1 MDFVRNLPFIG
12 IFLCMS
18 SGVIHSVLDGRRAKK
33 VSFAAIT
40 GNLVMSILVLIYAWQ
55 TNTSYVYIMGHHP
68 APWGNEIRFGIL
80 EGAFATFFCLI
91 MLLSVLGGAKRLEED
106 ISPKRSNLYYVMI
119 NLLMAA
125 ILALTYTNDL
135 FTAYVFA
142 EIMTIGACGI
152 IVIRGEGRS
161 LLASVKYMIMSL
173 LGSGLILIGLTLI
186 YDLTGHLLMS
196 NIRDA
201 VAGLTKSG
209 QYQVPFTSAIALISV
224 GLAMK
229 SALFPFHSWLPDA
242 YTYATSASSAIL
254 SSLVSKAYIFLL
266 IKIYYRVIGLDII
279 FQNKI
284 LNILFLFGIA
294 GMIIGS
300 LSAIRQND
308 LKKMIAYSSV
318 AQIGYIYMG
327 IGMGTEAGMLAA
339 VFHIM
344 SHAASKSM
352 MFLSASGLS
361 QVSKRSCSYE
371 ALTGAAHRNKI
382 AGFAFLVGALSMVG
396 VPMTAGYISK
406 VYFAQAAIQ
415 APSNIKMMVTVVSL
429 GVSTILNAVYFI
441 RALIVIYQPP
451 KREESFL
458 GYQRNLGMT
467 AALICLVV
475 TNLFLGM
482 QSDVVIEFL
491 RSGLNMFS

>member
-1 MDFVRNLPFIG
+1 MSFVLNLPFIG

-18 SGVIHSVLDGRRAKK
+18 SGVINSVLDGKWAKK
-33 VSFAAIT
+33 VSFAAIIT
-40 GNLVMSILVLIYAWQ
+40 NLLMSVAVLFYVCQTKKSYIY
-55 TNTSYVYIMGHHP
+55 VMGHHP
-68 APWGNEIRFGIL
+68 APWGNEIRFGVL
-80 EGAFATFFCLI
+80 EGAFAVFFCLI
-91 MLLSVLGGAKRLEED
+91 MLLSVLGGAKRLDED
-106 ISPKRSNLYYVMI
+106 ISEKRSNLYYVMI

-135 FTAYVFA
+135 FTAYVFV

-161 LLASVKYMIMSL
+161 LLASVKYMILSL
-173 LGSGLILIGLTLI
+173 LGSGLILIGLSLI

-196 NIRDA
+196 SIKEA
-201 VAGLTKSG
+201 IQVLGKSG
-209 QYQVPFTSAIALISV
+209 QYEIPLTSAIALISV

-254 SSLVSKAYIFLL
+254 SSLISKAYIFLL
-266 IKIYYRVIGLDII
+266 IKIYYRVIGLSVI
-279 FQNKI
+279 FENKI

-300 LSAIRQND
+300 LTAIRQND
-308 LKKMIAYSSV
+308 LKRMISYSSV

-327 IGMGTEAGMLAA
+327 IGLGTTAGMLAA
-339 VFHIM
+339 VFHMM

-361 QVSKRSCSYE
+361 QVSGRSCKYQK
-371 ALTGAAHRNKI
+371 LTGAAHRNKI
-382 AGFAFLVGALSMVG
+382 AGFAFLIGAFSMVG
-396 VPMTAGYISK
+396 IPMTAGYISK

-415 APSNIKMMVTVVSL
+415 APDPFKMMITVVTL
-429 GVSTILNAVYFI
+429 GISTILNAVYFI
-441 RALIVIYQPP
+441 RALIVIYRPQKVKEKMVPYRRDI
-451 KREESFL
+451 K
-458 GYQRNLGMT
+458 MA
-467 AALICLVV
+467 AALLSLVA
-475 TNLFLGM
+475 TNLFLGLY
-482 QSDVVIEFL
+482 SDAVVDLL
-491 RSGLNMFS
+491 REGLRMFS

>member
-1 MDFVRNLPFIG
+1 MEIIRNLPFIG

-18 SGVIHSVLDGRRAKK
+18 TGVINSVLDGKWAKK
-33 VSFAAIT
+33 VSFTVIT
-40 GNLVMSILVLIYAWQ
+40 ANLFMSILVLYYVWQ
-55 TNTSYVYIMGHHP
+55 TKQSYIYVMGHHP

-91 MLLSVLGGAKRLEED
+91 MLLSVLGGVKRLEED
-106 ISPKRSNLYYVMI
+106 ISEKRSNLYYVLV

-135 FTAYVFA
+135 FTAYVFV

-196 NIRDA
+196 NIQEA
-201 VAGLTKSG
+201 AQQLVKSG

-266 IKIYYRVIGLDII
+266 IKIYYRVIGLSII

-294 GMIIGS
+294 GMIFGS
-300 LSAIRQND
+300 LSAIRQDD

-327 IGMGTEAGMLAA
+327 IGLGTTAGMLAA

-361 QVSKRSCSYE
+361 QVSGRSCNYRK
-371 ALTGAAHRNKI
+371 LIGAAHRNRI
-382 AGFAFLVGALSMVG
+382 AGFAFLVGAFSMVG
-396 VPMTAGYISK
+396 IPMTAGYISK

-415 APSNIKMMVTVVSL
+415 APYQFKMIITVITL
-429 GVSTILNAVYFI
+429 GISTILNAVYFI
-441 RALIVIYQPP
+441 RALIVIYQPL
-451 KREESFL
+451 KGQKQGADGRRDF
-458 GYQRNLGMT
+458 RM
-467 AALICLVV
+467 AVALWALVV

-482 QSDVVIEFL
+482 HSDAVVDLL
-491 RSGLNMFS
+491 RAGLRMFC

>member
-1 MDFVRNLPFIG
+1 MEFVKNLPFIG

-18 SGVIHSVLDGRRAKK
+18 TGVINSVLPGKWAKRISLA
-33 VSFAAIT
+33 VIS
-40 GNLVMSILVLIYAWQ
+40 GNLLMSALVLFYVCK
-55 TNTSYVYIMGHHP
+55 TNTSYVYVMGHHP

-91 MLLSVLGGAKRLEED
+91 MLLSVAGGIRRLEED
-106 ISPKRSNLYYVMI
+106 ISEKRSNLYYVMT

-135 FTAYVFA
+135 FTAYVFV

-196 NIRDA
+196 NIQEA
-201 VAGLTKSG
+201 AAELVKNG

-266 IKIYYRVIGLDII
+266 IKIYYRVIGLEII

-284 LNILFLFGIA
+284 LNILFFFGIL

-300 LSAIRQND
+300 LSAISQND

-327 IGMGTEAGMLAA
+327 IGLGTEAGMLAA

-361 QVSKRSCSYE
+361 EVSGRSCRFRK
-371 ALTGAAHRNKI
+371 LVGAAHRNRI
-382 AGFAFLVGALSMVG
+382 AGFAFLFGAFSMVG
-396 VPMTAGYISK
+396 IPMTAGYISK

-415 APSNIKMMVTVVSL
+415 APSMAKMIVTVVTL
-429 GVSTILNAVYFI
+429 GISTILNAVYFI
-441 RALIVIYQPP
+441 RALIVIYRPIEKPVQTSVY
-451 KREESFL
+451 RADVRMSVVLLCF
-458 GYQRNLGMT
+458 
-467 AALICLVV
+467 VV

-482 QSDVVIEFL
+482 HSDAVVDLLKI
-491 RSGLNMFS
+491 GLHMFD

>member
-1 MDFVRNLPFIG
+1 MEFVRNFPFIG

-18 SGVIHSVLDGRRAKK
+18 TGVINSILVGKWAKR
-33 VSFAAIT
+33 VSFTVIT
-40 GNLVMSILVLIYAWQ
+40 GNLLMSIAVLIYVCQ
-55 TNTSYVYIMGHHP
+55 TNQSYVYVMGHHP
-68 APWGNEIRFGIL
+68 APWGNEIRLGIL
-80 EGAFATFFCLI
+80 EAAFATFFCLI
-91 MLLSVLGGAKRLEED
+91 MLLSVLGGVKRLEED
-106 ISPKRSNLYYVMI
+106 ISEKRSNLFYVMV

-135 FTAYVFA
+135 FTAYVFV

-196 NIRDA
+196 NIQQA
-201 VAGLTKSG
+201 AAELVKNG

-242 YTYATSASSAIL
+242 YTYATSTSSAIL

-266 IKIYYRVIGLDII
+266 IKIYYRVIGLEII

-284 LNILFLFGIA
+284 LNVLFFFGIL

-300 LSAIRQND
+300 LSAIMQDD

-327 IGMGTEAGMLAA
+327 IGLGTEAGMLAA

-352 MFLSASGLS
+352 MFISASGLS
-361 QVSKRSCSYE
+361 QVSGRSCRFQK
-371 ALTGAAHRNKI
+371 LIGAAHRNKI
-382 AGFAFLVGALSMVG
+382 AGFAFLFGAFSMVG
-396 VPMTAGYISK
+396 IPMTAGYISK
-406 VYFAQAAIQ
+406 VYFSQAAIQ
-415 APSNIKMMVTVVSL
+415 TPSQMKMIVTVVTL
-429 GVSTILNAVYFI
+429 GISTILNAVYFI
-441 RALIVIYQPP
+441 RAVIVIYRPT
-451 KREESFL
+451 EETKNTHRFRTDFRMSAVLLCFV
-458 GYQRNLGMT
+458 
-467 AALICLVV
+467 A

-482 QSDVVIEFL
+482 HSDAVIDLL
-491 RSGLNMFS
+491 RTGLGMFD

>member
-1 MDFVRNLPFIG
+1 MEFIRNLPFIG

-18 SGVIHSVLDGRRAKK
+18 TGVINSVLDGKWAKK
-33 VSFAAIT
+33 VSFTVIT
-40 GNLVMSILVLIYAWQ
+40 ANLVMSILVLYYAWQ
-55 TNTSYVYIMGHHP
+55 TKQSYIYVMGHHP

-80 EGAFATFFCLI
+80 EGSFATFFCLI
-91 MLLSVLGGAKRLEED
+91 MLLSVLGGVKRLEED
-106 ISPKRSNLYYVMI
+106 ISEKRSNLYYVLV

-135 FTAYVFA
+135 FTAYVFV

-196 NIRDA
+196 NIQEA
-201 VAGLTKSG
+201 AQQLVKSG
-209 QYQVPFTSAIALISV
+209 QYQVPLTSAIALISV

-266 IKIYYRVIGLDII
+266 IKIYYRVIGLSII

-294 GMIIGS
+294 GMIFGS
-300 LSAIRQND
+300 LSAIRQDD

-327 IGMGTEAGMLAA
+327 IGLGTTAGMLAA

-361 QVSKRSCSYE
+361 QVSGRSCNYRK
-371 ALTGAAHRNKI
+371 LIGAAHRNPI
-382 AGFAFLVGALSMVG
+382 AGFAFLVGAFSMVG
-396 VPMTAGYISK
+396 IPMTAGYISK

-415 APSNIKMMVTVVSL
+415 APYQFKMIITVITL
-429 GVSTILNAVYFI
+429 GISTILNAVYFI
-441 RALIVIYQPP
+441 RALIVIYQPL
-451 KREESFL
+451 K
-458 GYQRNLGMT
+458 GQKQRASGRRDFRMT
-467 AALICLVV
+467 VALWALVV

-482 QSDVVIEFL
+482 HSDAVVDLL
-491 RSGLNMFS
+491 RAGLRMFC

>member
-1 MDFVRNLPFIG
+1 MEFIRNLPFIG

-18 SGVIHSVLDGRRAKK
+18 TGVINSVLDGKWAKK
-33 VSFAAIT
+33 VSFTVIT
-40 GNLVMSILVLIYAWQ
+40 ANLVMSILVLYYAWQ
-55 TNTSYVYIMGHHP
+55 TKQSYIYVMGHHP

-80 EGAFATFFCLI
+80 EGSFATFFCLI
-91 MLLSVLGGAKRLEED
+91 MLLSVLGGVKRLEED
-106 ISPKRSNLYYVMI
+106 ISEKRSNLYYVLV

-135 FTAYVFA
+135 FTAYVFV

-196 NIRDA
+196 NIQEA
-201 VAGLTKSG
+201 AQQLVKSG
-209 QYQVPFTSAIALISV
+209 QYQVPLTSAIALISV

-266 IKIYYRVIGLDII
+266 IKIYYRVIGLSII

-294 GMIIGS
+294 GMIFGS
-300 LSAIRQND
+300 LSAIRQDD

-327 IGMGTEAGMLAA
+327 IGLGTTAGMLAA

-361 QVSKRSCSYE
+361 QVSGRSCNYRK
-371 ALTGAAHRNKI
+371 LIGAAHRNPI
-382 AGFAFLVGALSMVG
+382 AGFAFLVGAFSMVG
-396 VPMTAGYISK
+396 IPMTAGYISK

-415 APSNIKMMVTVVSL
+415 APYQFKMIITVITL
-429 GVSTILNAVYFI
+429 GISTILNAVYFI
-441 RALIVIYQPP
+441 RALIVIYQPL
-451 KREESFL
+451 K
-458 GYQRNLGMT
+458 GQKQRASGRRDFRM
-467 AALICLVV
+467 AVALWALVV

-482 QSDVVIEFL
+482 HSDAVVDLL
-491 RSGLNMFS
+491 RAGLRMFC